1 MVRQIFTLIMLKC
14 KRSGNR
20 ARCKRRLGSIFPL
33 NSRRKNSVCAG
44 IPIKISVHTESS
56 KKNRVHTEIE
66 YFIYGTGRG
75 KKITGGKFALGHSST
90 RLRGST
96 RNRRGTLGAVTNS
109 IQSQNWG
116 GPVGCCSGGVGRQSV
131 QQTSCT
137 GAASETLSLLRSS

>member
-20 ARCKRRLGSIFPL
+20 ARCERRLGSIFPL
-33 NSRRKNSVCAG
+33 NSRRKNSVCTG

-75 KKITGGKFALGHSST
+75 KKITGAIFALGHSST
-90 RLRGST
+90 RPRESP
-96 RNRRGTLGAVTNS
+96 RNRRGTQGDSTNIARAQAGVVLWGAVVVE
-109 IQSQNWG
+109 WG
-116 GPVGCCSGGVGRQSV
+116 VTASSRPPAPG
-131 QQTSCT
+131 TSP
-137 GAASETLSLLRSS
+137 